1 MDVTGT
7 LKDAWII
14 IYNLFHI
21 ITTRNKI
28 IEITTYQKTFKKY
41 ARHTMRHNKRVE
53 FIKNQLLIWFLGSRW
68 EFIFLWILDN
78 IIKLSVKS
86 CCATARNFVY
96 FILISH
102 IFTKYCQG
110 LFIIFYIYLEKCS
123 KFILTWNFFHSHLK
137 SQKFWNKVVSI
148 LNYNWVDVFMF
159 IILNTQKKNIQ

>member
-1 MDVTGT
+1 
-7 LKDAWII
+7 
-14 IYNLFHI
+14 
-21 ITTRNKI
+21 
-28 IEITTYQKTFKKY
+28 
-41 ARHTMRHNKRVE
+41 MRHNKRVE

-110 LFIIFYIYLEKCS
+110 FFYIYLEKCS
-123 KFILTWNFFHSHLK
+123 KFILTLNFVHSHLK
-137 SQKFWNKVVSI
+137 SQIFWNKVVSI

-159 IILNTQKKNIQ
+159 IILNTQKKKYSINKLVPNYISSLAGSEFIKRKKFNLQKKTSLTYSSHLLK